1 MQYCNIPVL
10 SSRNV
15 ARQEGSGVL
24 FLWEEYLG
32 EQWADN
38 YKYLKKEG
46 NLCPAKLYMH
56 LSTGT
61 VVNY

>member
-38 YKYLKKEG
+38 YKYLKKSVICV
-46 NLCPAKLYMH
+46 LLYMH
-56 LSTGT
+56 LSTERWLT
-61 VVNY
+61 IK